1 MTKGDFTRIIADR
14 SGMTQKDV
22 RIMIDTMSDVILDI
36 IAREDS
42 VKLGSVCTFSGV
54 TRPAR
59 TARNPK
65 TGEVV
70 QVEEQRGYPK
80 CKFSTVARCK

>member
-36 IAREDS
+36 IAKEDS
-42 VKLGSVCTFSGV
+42 VKLGNVCTFSGT

-59 TARNPK
+59 TARNPR
-65 TGEVV
+65 TGETIN
-70 QVEEQRGYPK
+70 VEERHGYPK
-80 CKFSTVARCK
+80 CKFSAVAKA